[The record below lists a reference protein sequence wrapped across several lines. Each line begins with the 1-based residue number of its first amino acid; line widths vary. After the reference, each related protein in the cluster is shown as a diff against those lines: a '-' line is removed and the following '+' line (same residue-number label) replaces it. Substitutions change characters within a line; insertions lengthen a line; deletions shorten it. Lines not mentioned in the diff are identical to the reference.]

1 MQQNKL
7 VRINKYELPVN
18 LSHVRD
24 QIGIIVRYNYDE
36 NDPYRSSFNILVGNE
51 LVRLYGDEFEVI
63 EPEKTS

>member
-7 VRINKYELPVN
+7 VRINKHELPVN
-18 LSHVRD
+18 LAHVRD